1 MSLRSRIRLEPD
13 ARGTG
18 WPYDRV
24 MARLAAAWPRLA
36 VWMPAVVLGGVG
48 LFEIWVEPIFD
59 PPSFPGPA
67 GIHTAGVLLVVAGL
81 LARVRAPGLALAAV
95 LADVL
100 LEWAYD
106 PESISLTA
114 FAALLLAFYSVG
126 AHRDLRSAALRLGA
140 GLAVLLALDVADLI
154 DGHGTALDAAGEY
167 PFVLVA
173 WGAGVGARRLR
184 LRASDLE
191 DRVGLLARER
201 DEKARTAAAEERARI
216 ARELHDVVA
225 HSVSTMVLQASGARQ
240 VLRSHTDEA
249 DEALRSVEHTGRQAL
264 RELRRMLGIL
274 RTDDGPQLDPQP
286 GVADVEP
293 LVQQMREAGLPV
305 QLELPDRPLPV
316 APGFDLAA
324 YRIVQEALTN
334 VLKHAGCVETSVRL
348 SFASDALDLLVHNR
362 GPIPNPARDG
372 QGHGLVGMRERVALY
387 GGSLRAGPDGDG
399 GFTVHARLPLEGERV

>member
-1 MSLRSRIRLEPD
+1 
-13 ARGTG
+13 
-18 WPYDRV
+18 

-36 VWMPAVVLGGVG
+36 IWLPALLLGGIG
-48 LFEIWVEPIFD
+48 LFEIWVDPIFE

-67 GIHTAGVLLVVAGL
+67 AVHTAGVLLLAAGL
-81 LARVRAPGLALAAV
+81 LARVRAPGLALVAV
-95 LADVL
+95 LADAL
-100 LEWAYD
+100 LEWGYD
-106 PESISLTA
+106 PKSISLTA
-114 FAALLLAFYSVG
+114 FAGLLLAFYSVG
-126 AHRDLRSAALRLGA
+126 AHCDLRAATLRLAGGLAALI
-140 GLAVLLALDVADLI
+140 ALDVVDLI
-154 DGHGTALDAAGEY
+154 HGDSTVLEAAGEY
-167 PFVLVA
+167 PFVFVA
-173 WGAGVGARRLR
+173 WGAGVAARRLR

-201 DEKARTAAAEERARI
+201 DEKARAAAAQERARI

-249 DEALRSVEHTGRQAL
+249 DEALRSVERTGRQAL

-274 RTDDGPQLDPQP
+274 RTDEGPQLDPQP

-293 LVQQMREAGLPV
+293 LVQQMRDAGLPV
-305 QLELPDRPLPV
+305 ELELSGAPLPV

-334 VLKHAGCVETSVRL
+334 VLKHAGRVDTSVRL
-348 SFASDALDLLVHNR
+348 TFAADALELLVHNR
-362 GPIPNPARDG
+362 GPIPEPVADG

-387 GGSLRAGPDGDG
+387 SGSLRAGPDGDG
-399 GFTVHARLPLEGERV
+399 GFTVHARLPLEGERA